1 MEPAK
6 YVHGGEGTLVEDDVV
21 VAVAAIVDDAE
32 RKGVLTW
39 YARVACVSV
48 LAVGVPKALGS
59 AVGGIVLSACIR
71 WDPNASN
78 YLVGAVPHAVLVA
91 GALGLLVLHERN
103 ERDYGHES
111 LYVPPPAKA
120 KVEARAPAKGVTE
133 QVAHSY

>member
-48 LAVGVPKALGS
+48 SGGVVVIASIPGTTPRLARLRRRRHS
-59 AVGGIVLSACIR
+59 ANR
-71 WDPNASN
+71 RHPQ
-78 YLVGAVPHAVLVA
+78 
-91 GALGLLVLHERN
+91 
-103 ERDYGHES
+103 
-111 LYVPPPAKA
+111 
-120 KVEARAPAKGVTE
+120 RAADGRRRRPE
-133 QVAHSY
+133 QLKI